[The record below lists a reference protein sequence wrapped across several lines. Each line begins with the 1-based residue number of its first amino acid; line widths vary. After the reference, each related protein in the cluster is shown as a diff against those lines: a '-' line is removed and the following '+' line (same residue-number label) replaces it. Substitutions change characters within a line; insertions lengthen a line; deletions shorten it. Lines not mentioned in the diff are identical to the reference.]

1 MSVFSEDERAVL
13 VEAADLKIPA
23 EVARVFKAL
32 KANAKKAGDA
42 DRAYMSS
49 PAIAVHDGEWSL
61 GDNYERSPNYMIYR
75 DGKWFTR
82 AMHSGHD
89 KPMRGGSREAMAN
102 AEIFF
107 TG

>member
-1 MSVFSEDERAVL
+1 MRMSLSEARETFAT
-13 VEAADLKIPA
+13 EAAKPKVPA

-32 KANAKKAGDA
+32 KANAKEAGDS
-42 DRAYMSS
+42 DRAYMSFEYG
-49 PAIAVHDGEWSL
+49 AWVL
-61 GDNYERSPNYMIYR
+61 GDNYERSPNFLVY
-75 DGKWFTR
+75 DEHGKWFTR